1 MARDELKAFA
11 KTISEL
17 GDHELTDLAD
27 MIDDRAARKLN
38 GELTDLFTFED
49 DWEDY

>member
-1 MARDELKAFA
+1 MTRDELKALA

-27 MIDDRAARKLN
+27 MIDDRVACKLN
-38 GELTDLFTFED
+38 EELNELFSFD
-49 DWEDY
+49 DD